1 LAARSAEPINAAK
14 EKTKAKT
21 YKYEFQWKL
30 EGTYDI
36 EATSRQAAVDIFDEQ
51 VSLGMLVVDIDG
63 MEAPIIVESNLKGK
77 LLREFTPEDVTDLQD
92 RIVKQ

>member
-1 LAARSAEPINAAK
+1 M
-14 EKTKAKT
+14 TVAKT

-51 VSLGMLVVDIDG
+51 VSLEMLVADGSNID
-63 MEAPIIVESNLKGK
+63 MEVPYIYKSNLKGK
-77 LLREFTPEDVTDLQD
+77 YLREFTPQDVTDLQD